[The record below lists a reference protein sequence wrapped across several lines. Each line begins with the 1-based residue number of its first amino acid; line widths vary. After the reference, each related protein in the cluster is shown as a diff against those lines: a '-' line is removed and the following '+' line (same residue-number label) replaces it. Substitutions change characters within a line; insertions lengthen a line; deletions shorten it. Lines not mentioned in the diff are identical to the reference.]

1 MSELSSVIANV
12 SQVRDG
18 FKPIRDQADLYLASH
33 SVEEGLGFA
42 NELYASDVYQARM
55 MATIMLGRLSARHPE
70 AFRILRTAVA
80 RDSDWR
86 TQEMLAMAFDMYC
99 KDSGYEEALP
109 VIKDWLTDA
118 NHNVRRAVSEG
129 LRIWT
134 HRDYFKQHPNVAI
147 ELLARLKD
155 DDHQYVRKSAG
166 NALRD
171 ISRFHKDLVAKELQT
186 WTLKD
191 ERIADTYKYAAKFVT
206 K

>member
-1 MSELSSVIANV
+1 MSELPSVIATV

-18 FKPIRDQADLYLASH
+18 FKPIREQADLYLATH
-33 SVEEGLGFA
+33 PGEEGLGFA
-42 NELYASDVYQARM
+42 HELYASDRYQARM

-70 AFRILRTAVA
+70 AFHTLRTAVA
-80 RDSDWR
+80 QDSDWR

-99 KDSGYEEALP
+99 KDSGYEETLP
-109 VIKDWLTDA
+109 VIRDWLTDP

-134 HRDYFKQHPNVAI
+134 HRPYFKEHPGVAI
-147 ELLARLKD
+147 ELLASLKN
-155 DDHQYVRKSAG
+155 DDHEYVRKSAG

-171 ISRFHKDLVAKELQT
+171 ISRFHKDLVAKELQAWDLT
-186 WTLKD
+186 DK
-191 ERIADTYKYAAKFVT
+191 RIADTYQYAARFVA